1 MGLDKIV
8 GKDTNVG
15 KVRKGGG
22 KVGSRST
29 IPQYVLDLLETRWA
43 ESLAKDFNL
52 KDYGAMRAAHSA
64 SK

>member
-1 MGLDKIV
+1 MGLDKVV
-8 GKDTNVG
+8 GKDTNLG

-43 ESLAKDFNL
+43 ESLAKDFGLEN
-52 KDYGAMRAAHSA
+52 YEAMRAAHRT